1 MPRCIGEQ
9 IMRYDELLTVEEA
22 AERLKI
28 SKHTL
33 NRWRVTGEGPPFV
46 KYGPRLV
53 RYLEVALTD
62 WEKRRTRSSTSD
74 VGADA
79 GR

>member
-1 MPRCIGEQ
+1 LLARLGAALLGLSLRRLRRCTGDM

-33 NRWRVTGEGPPFV
+33 NR
-46 KYGPRLV
+46 
-53 RYLEVALTD
+53 
-62 WEKRRTRSSTSD
+62 
-74 VGADA
+74 
-79 GR
+79 